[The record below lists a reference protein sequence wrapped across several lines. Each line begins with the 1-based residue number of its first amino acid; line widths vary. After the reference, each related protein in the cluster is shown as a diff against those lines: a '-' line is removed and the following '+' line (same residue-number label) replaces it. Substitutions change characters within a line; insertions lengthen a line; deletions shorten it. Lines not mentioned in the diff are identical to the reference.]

1 MIPEGLFIDC
11 CCAEDFG
18 NCFLDCR
25 SITLIPEE
33 LFKYSP
39 NIKDVSVCFGD
50 CISLVSIPAN
60 IFDNNRRIQGLA
72 CLFVNCHNLVGESPY
87 TIIDGVKYHLYE
99 RADAP
104 DYFMRPADIS
114 RCFAGCSQLDDYN
127 DIPDEWKQR

>member
-1 MIPEGLFIDC
+1 MII
-11 CCAEDFG
+11 
-18 NCFLDCR
+18 
-25 SITLIPEE
+25 IEE
-33 LFKYSP
+33 FSYTINRY
-39 NIKDVSVCFGD
+39 NI
-50 CISLVSIPAN
+50 L
-60 IFDNNRRIQGLA
+60 LA

-127 DIPDEWKQR
+127 DIPDEWK